1 MTLKI
6 NNTNL
11 FMNKLDAAQ
20 SIALSINH
28 FLEGEFSDD
37 YKRDIKNVG
46 TSFIFFL
53 VTKNLHTIA
62 LKDLEINFIEGF
74 LNSFFDESTNNKG
87 TYENK
92 RKTLRSIFKHCVD
105 QNIIPINPF
114 DHIEIKQI
122 ERTRKN
128 LFTDQELSSV
138 FNHLRT
144 NFPDFYVFA
153 SINYYLLYKK
163 ITTISREIKKGDF
176 SDDFSTIKIVCDG
189 KEITLSVDQELKTIL
204 LEQGIDKLKN
214 DLNIF
219 SKNIESF
226 NRHYFNKKWLKIKNE
241 LFKNALIKNLNYD
254 IDVFFDSAV
263 HRYYEKHK
271 DIKRLQSK
279 LGFTTPF
286 KTVYYLE
293 SIIDFSE

>member
-1 MTLKI
+1 MK
-6 NNTNL
+6 
-11 FMNKLDAAQ
+11 KSDAAQ

-28 FLEGEFSDD
+28 YLDGEFSDD

-46 TSFIFFL
+46 TSFIFYL

-62 LKDLEINFIEGF
+62 LKDLEIEIIEGF
-74 LNSFFDESTNNKG
+74 LNSYYDESTNNKG

-92 RKTLRSIFKHCVD
+92 RKTLRSIFKYCVD
-105 QNIIPINPF
+105 QKIIPINPF

-138 FNHLRT
+138 FNHLKS
-144 NFPDFYVFA
+144 NFSDFYVFA
-153 SINYYLLYKK
+153 SINYHVLYKK
-163 ITTISREIKKGDF
+163 ITTLSREIKKGDF
-176 SDDFSTIKIVCDG
+176 STDLSTLQLMSDG
-189 KEITLSVDQELKTIL
+189 KEITLTVDQELRTIL
-204 LEQGIDKLKN
+204 LEQRIDKLNN

-219 SKNIESF
+219 SKNKESF
-226 NRHYFNKKWLKIKNE
+226 NRHYFNKKWLKIKQSLLENVIISHSE
-241 LFKNALIKNLNYD
+241 YD
-254 IDVFFDSAV
+254 IDVFFDTAV
-263 HRYYEKHK
+263 HRYYKKHK
-271 DIKRLQSK
+271 DIKRIQSK

>member
-1 MTLKI
+1 MK
-6 NNTNL
+6 
-11 FMNKLDAAQ
+11 KLDTAQ
-20 SIALSINH
+20 SIALSINY

-53 VTKNLHTIA
+53 VTKNLHTIS
-62 LKDLEINFIEGF
+62 LKDLKINIIEGF
-74 LNSFFDESTNNKG
+74 LNSYFDESRNNKG

-105 QNIIPINPF
+105 QKIIPINPF
-114 DHIEIKQI
+114 DHIEIKTT

-128 LFTDQELSSV
+128 LFTDQELSAV
-138 FNHLRT
+138 FSYLKS
-144 NFPDFYVFA
+144 NFPEFYVFA
-153 SINYYLLYKK
+153 SINYYLQYKK
-163 ITTISREIKKGDF
+163 ITTLSREIKKGDF
-176 SDDFSTIKIVCDG
+176 SDDFSTLKIMYDG
-189 KEITLSVDQELKTIL
+189 KEISLPVDQALKSIL

-214 DLNIF
+214 ELNIF
-219 SKNIESF
+219 SKNTTSY

-241 LFKNALIKNLNYD
+241 LFENAIISHVEYD
-254 IDVFFDSAV
+254 IDVFFDKSV

>member
-1 MTLKI
+1 MK
-6 NNTNL
+6 
-11 FMNKLDAAQ
+11 KLDAAQ

-62 LKDLEINFIEGF
+62 LKDLEINIIEDF
-74 LNSFFDESTNNKG
+74 LNSYFKESKNNG

-92 RKTLRSIFKHCVD
+92 RRTMRSLFKQCVD
-105 QNIIPINPF
+105 QKIIPINPF
-114 DHIEIKQI
+114 DHIEIKTT

-138 FNHLRT
+138 FKYLRT

-176 SDDFSTIKIVCDG
+176 SDDFKTVKIVCDG
-189 KEITLSVDQELKTIL
+189 KEITLPVDQELKTIL

-219 SKNIESF
+219 SKNTESF
-226 NRHYFNKKWLKIKNE
+226 NRHYFNKKWLKIKQ
-241 LFKNALIKNLNYD
+241 LLLKNAIISHLNYD
-254 IDVFFDSAV
+254 IDVFIDCAV
-263 HRYYEKHK
+263 FRYYEKNTDVK
-271 DIKRLQSK
+271 KLQK
-279 LGFTTPF
+279 LLGFGTPGNLI
-286 KTVYYLE
+286 YYLE

>member
-1 MTLKI
+1 MK
-6 NNTNL
+6 
-11 FMNKLDAAQ
+11 KSDAAQ

-28 FLEGEFSDD
+28 YLDGEFSDD

-62 LKDLEINFIEGF
+62 LKDLEVNIIEGF
-74 LNSFFDESTNNKG
+74 LNSFYDESTNNKG

-105 QNIIPINPF
+105 QKIIPINPF

-128 LFTDQELSSV
+128 LFTDQELSRV
-138 FNHLRT
+138 FNHLRN

-176 SDDFSTIKIVCDG
+176 YDDFTTVKIVCDG

-219 SKNIESF
+219 SKNTESF
-226 NRHYFNKKWLKIKNE
+226 SRHYFNKKFLKVKSTLLKNGIIKH
-241 LFKNALIKNLNYD
+241 LNYD
-254 IDVFFDSAV
+254 IDVFIDCAV
-263 HRYYEKHK
+263 FRYYEKNTDVK
-271 DIKRLQSK
+271 KLQK
-279 LGFTTPF
+279 LLGFGTPGNLI
-286 KTVYYLE
+286 YYLE

>member
-1 MTLKI
+1 MK
-6 NNTNL
+6 
-11 FMNKLDAAQ
+11 KLDAAQ

-62 LKDLEINFIEGF
+62 LKDLEINIIEDF
-74 LNSFFDESTNNKG
+74 LNSYFDETKNNKG
-87 TYENK
+87 SYENK
-92 RKTLRSIFKHCVD
+92 RKTLQSIFKHCVHEK
-105 QNIIPINPF
+105 IIPINPF
-114 DHIEIKQI
+114 NVIEIKTI

-138 FNHLRT
+138 FNHLRN

-176 SDDFSTIKIVCDG
+176 SDDFKTVKIVFDG
-189 KEITLSVDQELKTIL
+189 KEITLPVDQELKTIL

-214 DLNIF
+214 DVNIF
-219 SKNIESF
+219 SKNTESF
-226 NRHYFNKKWLKIKNE
+226 SRHYFNKKFLKIKST
-241 LFKNALIKNLNYD
+241 LLKNGIIKHLNYD

>member
-1 MTLKI
+1 MK
-6 NNTNL
+6 
-11 FMNKLDAAQ
+11 KLDAAQ

-28 FLEGEFSDD
+28 YLEGEFSDD

-53 VTKNLHTIA
+53 VTKNLHTLA
-62 LKDLEINFIEGF
+62 LKDLEINIIEGF
-74 LNSFFDESTNNKG
+74 LNSYFDESTNNKG

-105 QNIIPINPF
+105 QKIIPINPF

-128 LFTDQELSSV
+128 LFTDQELSAV
-138 FNHLRT
+138 FKHLRT

-153 SINYYLLYKK
+153 SINYYLIYKK

-176 SDDFSTIKIVCDG
+176 SDDFSTVKIVCDG
-189 KEITLSVDQELKTIL
+189 KEISLPVDQALKSIL
-204 LEQGIDKLKN
+204 LEQGVDKLKN
-214 DLNIF
+214 ELNIF
-219 SKNIESF
+219 SKNIVSF

-241 LFKNALIKNLNYD
+241 LFKNAIISHLNYD
-254 IDVFFDSAV
+254 IDVFIDCAV
-263 HRYYEKHK
+263 FRYYEKNK
-271 DIKRLQSK
+271 DIKRIQKL
-279 LGFTTPF
+279 LGFTTPS
-286 KTVYYLE
+286 KTIHYLE